1 MKTAQELSRMI
12 PPVARRFLAGET
24 APEAIQHA
32 ERLNEKNVSAILNLL
47 GEHYTDRREAA
58 ADAQAYCDLAT
69 DIARTDVDACLSVK
83 PTQLG
88 LDISEDCFRRHLDA
102 IVEEAR
108 AADVFVWLDMEDY
121 PTTDATLDA
130 FEHHARNYGRVGVC
144 VQANLRRTG
153 DDLERLAALPGKIRL
168 VKGAYNPPPSVA
180 YQSQERIDQ
189 VTREQLEYMFEHFED
204 GVALGSH
211 DPELVT
217 LAADLHA
224 KYGTPYEIQ
233 MLMGVRTQAQYD
245 LAAHHE
251 VWQYVPYGARWAS
264 YFYRRMTERTGN
276 VTFALRAL
284 SPF

>member
-1 MKTAQELSRMI
+1 MI

-24 APEAIQHA
+24 APEAIQHT

-47 GEHYTDRREAA
+47 GEHYTDRRDVA
-58 ADAQAYCDLAT
+58 ADTRVYCDLIT
-69 DIARTDVDACLSVK
+69 DITQTGLDACLSVK

-88 LDISEDCFRRHLDA
+88 LDISEGCFRHHLDA
-102 IVEEAR
+102 IIEA
-108 AADVFVWLDMEDY
+108 ASEHDVFVWIDMEDY

-130 FEHHARNYGRVGVC
+130 FEHHALEYGQVGVC

-153 DDLERLAALPGKIRL
+153 EDLKRLATLPGKVRL
-168 VKGAYNPPPSVA
+168 VKGAYNPPPAIA
-180 YQSQERIDQ
+180 YQSDERIDEQ
-189 VTREQLEYMFEHFED
+189 TREHLRYMFEQFED

-217 LAADLHA
+217 LAADFHER
-224 KYGTPYEIQ
+224 YGTPYEIQ

-251 VWQYVPYGARWAS
+251 VWQYVPYGDRWAS
-264 YFYRRMTERTGN
+264 YFYRRMTERSEN

-284 SPF
+284 TPL